1 MTYTIISLIL
11 TLAAAPVFA
20 GGLESM
26 TASQVAASPSEV
38 ALPAEPAADLK
49 VNTLPQA
56 LRKIKL
62 NTADEGMNDTLVGL
76 LRDGMDIDWV
86 LGDLAS
92 MGFRAKAYAGAAG
105 GYFVMVDVKGL
116 DESDYAIGLARV
128 YYVTE
133 VRVGRAI
140 YEEIFG
146 GGAKSTYAVRQGT
159 INGTVNGGRAVDLRI
174 NKIDWT
180 VTGTL
185 DGSPVGLQVDHEGKL
200 ITGTVHSAF
209 AHIRF
214 VSNAKRLELI
224 GTAFN
229 APLKYLADWKKGS
242 LSGYMRN
249 APVRLDF
256 DMKEDCAGENLVEI
270 TGVSGDAPV
279 SLRYDKIS
287 GQLAGSMNGGTVD
300 LKLVNCDLYDFLQ
313 YFFLFAGKN

>member
-1 MTYTIISLIL
+1 MTHPVISLTLI
-11 TLAAAPVFA
+11 LAASPVFA

-26 TASQVAASPSEV
+26 TAAQVADAPAAV
-38 ALPAEPAADLK
+38 VLPAEPAADLK

-62 NTADEGMNDTLVGL
+62 NTADEGMNDTLIGL
-76 LRDGMDIDWV
+76 LRDGLDIDWV

-92 MGFRAKAYAGAAG
+92 MGFKAKAYTNASG
-105 GYFVMVDVKGL
+105 GHFVMVAVKGL

-159 INGTVNGGRAVDLRI
+159 IKGTVNGGQAVDLRI

-185 DGSPVGLQVDHEGKL
+185 DGSQVALQVDHEGKL
-200 ITGTVHSAF
+200 ITGTVRSAF

-214 VSNAKRLELI
+214 DSNAKRLELI

-256 DMKEDCAGENLVEI
+256 DMKEGYAGENLVEI

-287 GQLAGSMNGGTVD
+287 GLLTGSMNGGPVALD
-300 LKLVNCDLYDFLQ
+300 LVNCDLYDFLQ